1 MKIEYGIITKK
12 IDVTSVCLAKLKKDS
27 IITIPIGDNNRAQ
40 YFGDPIRNVVKKVF
54 IEINNII
61 NEYDQ
66 TKQVKINILDNT
78 IELHDNSK
86 YDNKLSEIHSKL
98 KIKYGDFRS
107 ELPEQKMAIRYLNKD
122 CKVLEIGGNIGR
134 NALII
139 ASIVDCNNFVT
150 MESDGRIA
158 KQLIENRNL
167 NNFKFHIEDAALSN
181 RKLVQKGWNT
191 IPTDI
196 LLPGTKWVNTI
207 SLDELRSKYKI
218 EFDTLILDCEGAFY
232 YILMDMPN
240 ILDNI
245 KLIIMENDY
254 NDITQKNYVD
264 KVLIQNNFICDY
276 KEFGGWGPC
285 RNNFFEV
292 WIR

>member
-1 MKIEYGIITKK
+1 MKIEYGINTKK
-12 IDVTSVCLAKLKKDS
+12 IDVTSICLSKLKKGS
-27 IITIPIGDNNRAQ
+27 IITIPIGDHNRAQ

-54 IEINNII
+54 IEIDDIV

-66 TKQVKINILDNT
+66 FKQISLNILDNT
-78 IELHDNSK
+78 IEVDDNSK
-86 YDNKLSEIHSKL
+86 YDKHLSEIHSKL
-98 KIKYGDFRS
+98 KIKHGNFKS

-122 CKVLEIGGNIGR
+122 NKVLEIGGNIGR
-134 NALII
+134 NSLII
-139 ASIVDCNNFVT
+139 ASILDSNDFVA
-150 MESDGRIA
+150 MESDARIA
-158 KQLIENRNL
+158 NQLLENRDL
-167 NNFKFHIEDAALSN
+167 NNFTFHIESSALSN

-191 IPTDI
+191 IPSDV

-264 KVLIQNNFICDY
+264 KVLVQNNFTCDY